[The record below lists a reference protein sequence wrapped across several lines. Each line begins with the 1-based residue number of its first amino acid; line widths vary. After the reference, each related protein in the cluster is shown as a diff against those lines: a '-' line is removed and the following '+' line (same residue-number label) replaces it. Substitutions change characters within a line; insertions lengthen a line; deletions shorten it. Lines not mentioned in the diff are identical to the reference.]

1 MGAPASY
8 TSLDSLLIFLW
19 PSIQPLNP
27 EWAGKT
33 WETLDE
39 NTREYWRA
47 VVRVLPG
54 MVFTEVVPEGKRLLK
69 EANDHG

>member
-1 MGAPASY
+1 MDAPASF
-8 TSLDSLLIFLW
+8 TSIDSLLIFLW

-39 NTREYWRA
+39 STREYWR
-47 VVRVLPG
+47 VVVSVLPG
-54 MVFTEVVPEGKRLLK
+54 VVFTEVVPVGKRIL
-69 EANDHG
+69 EEENDHG